1 MLKWEIEIMA
11 KQRTSFTAEQ
21 KMLAVIEALQTK
33 LTLAELA
40 QKHQTSIRNIINW
53 KQQFLENAHLAF
65 DTSTPKDSIGML
77 KQKNAKLEK
86 ILEKT
91 MEQRDEA
98 ILKLKPLD
106 ISIKKQMI
114 DTTTSELS
122 IVQQCKIID
131 LNRPS
136 LYYEPKP
143 SKKNDDLIMQ
153 RICEIVKE
161 TTSYCGYRMMHQ
173 HLLNEG
179 FKIGI
184 NKVHKLMKLLE
195 EKGELKQKN
204 TLDATNDTA
213 KYSHALHNLE
223 LLKPLKL

>member
-1 MLKWEIEIMA
+1 MA

-21 KMLAVIEALQTK
+21 KMRAVIESLQTK

-40 QKHQTSIRNIINW
+40 QKHQTTTRNIMNW

-65 DTSTPKDSIGML
+65 DTSTPKDSIETL

-86 ILEKT
+86 ILAKT
-91 MEQRDEA
+91 TTLRDEA
-98 ILKLKPLD
+98 ISKLKPLD

-114 DTTTSELS
+114 DTNASELS

-143 SKKNDDLIMQ
+143 SKKNDDSIIE
-153 RICEIVKE
+153 RIGEILKE
-161 TTSYCGYRMMHQ
+161 ATSYCGYRMMHQ
-173 HLLNEG
+173 QLLAEG
-179 FKIGI
+179 YKIGI
-184 NKVHKLMKLLE
+184 NKVLKLMKALE
-195 EKGELKQKN
+195 EQGDFKQKSS
-204 TLDATNDTA
+204 LDATNDTTN
-213 KYSHALHNLE
+213 YSHALHHLE
-223 LLKPLKL
+223 LVKPFKL

>member
-1 MLKWEIEIMA
+1 MS

-21 KMLAVIEALQTK
+21 KMHAVIESLQTK

-40 QKHQTSIRNIINW
+40 QKHQTSIRNIMNW

-65 DTSTPKDSIGML
+65 DTSTPKDSIETL

-91 MEQRDEA
+91 TTQRDEA
-98 ILKLKPLD
+98 ISKLKPLD

-114 DTTTSELS
+114 DTAASELS
-122 IVQQCKIID
+122 IAQQCKIID

-143 SKKNDDLIMQ
+143 SKKNDDTIMQ
-153 RICEIVKE
+153 RICEISKDV
-161 TTSYCGYRMMHQ
+161 TSYCGYRMMHQ
-173 HLLNEG
+173 YLLEEG
-179 FKIGI
+179 YKIGI
-184 NKVHKLMKLLE
+184 NKVHKLMKILE
-195 EKGELKQKN
+195 EQGELKQKSSVE
-204 TLDATNDTA
+204 TTNGTTN
-213 KYSHALHNLE
+213 YSHALHNLE
-223 LLKPLKL
+223 LVKPFKL